1 MTKAIAMDETQLL
14 ALSLAAK
21 TLTFGVAAASL
32 YQVGVFYD
40 RRNKIDWERVYDA
53 MENDPVAMSRY
64 FGLRIMAFA
73 VLAAW
78 IYG

>member
-1 MTKAIAMDETQLL
+1 MDDVQILFLSLLAKTSTFAIA
-14 ALSLAAK
+14 AL
-21 TLTFGVAAASL
+21 SL

-40 RRNKIDWERVYDA
+40 RKNKIDWERVYDA
-53 MENDPVAMSRY
+53 METDPHAMSRY
-64 FGLRIMAFA
+64 FGLRILAFA

>member
-1 MTKAIAMDETQLL
+1 MVDLEILL
-14 ALSLAAK
+14 LSLLAK
-21 TLTFGVAAASL
+21 TLTFGVAAVSL

-40 RRNKIDWERVYDA
+40 RKNKIDWERVYDG
-53 MENDPVAMSRY
+53 METDPRAMSRY
-64 FGLRIMAFA
+64 FGLRLLAFA

>member
-1 MTKAIAMDETQLL
+1 MADLNILL
-14 ALSLAAK
+14 LSLVAK
-21 TLTFGVAAASL
+21 TLTFGVAALSL

-40 RRNKIDWERVYDA
+40 RKNKIDWERVYDG
-53 MENDPVAMSRY
+53 MEGDPAAMSRY
-64 FGLRIMAFA
+64 FGLRILAFA

>member
-1 MTKAIAMDETQLL
+1 MADVHILILGLL
-14 ALSLAAK
+14 AK
-21 TLTFGVAAASL
+21 TLTFAVAAVSL
-32 YQVGVFYD
+32 YKVGLAYD

-53 MENDPVAMSRY
+53 MERNPEAMSRY
-64 FGLRIMAFA
+64 FGLRILAFA